1 MHKHTKRVTEGE
13 MMRVSERSSSND
25 ATCLLATGIVHVGS
39 LNVLLLPGGAGKNSD
54 SPPPS
59 RGVTLIRNVGA

>member
-1 MHKHTKRVTEGE
+1 MCDQEN
-13 MMRVSERSSSND
+13 SLSND
-25 ATCLLATGIVHVGS
+25 ANCLLSTGIVHVGS

-59 RGVTLIRNVGA
+59 RGVTLIRKVGA